1 VRDKN
6 WGVLLFVLSVLGMV
20 GYFCWLFLTPRDWK
34 ILGISLWEW
43 ALIIPIMILVF
54 AFLFVVAWI
63 GKTMATTPPPLSVS
77 EQNAEKKRK
86 GTAVGLP
93 SLF

>member
-1 VRDKN
+1 MRDKR

-20 GYFCWLFLTPRDWK
+20 GYFCWLFLTPKDWEL
-34 ILGISLWEW
+34 LGISLWEW
-43 ALIIPIMILVF
+43 ALIVPVMILVF

-77 EQNAEKKRK
+77 EQNAEKKK
-86 GTAVGLP
+86 ETEKEP
-93 SLF
+93 Q